1 MTQSFITALIIQ
13 NNYCKLLTIV
23 IAETFL
29 RLCVKLLFGNLHYDM
44 YKASYALYNLMCI
57 IRKNNNTKALKF
69 FEGKLSL
76 ANLIFLFKYFTVHSG
91 EQ

>member
-1 MTQSFITALIIQ
+1 MTQSFITALITQ
-13 NNYCKLLTIV
+13 NNYCKLTVV

-29 RLCVKLLFGNLHYDM
+29 RLCVKLLLGNLHYDM

-76 ANLIFLFKYFTVHSG
+76 ANLIFLFKYYFHCS
-91 EQ
+91 